1 MRICGQRMLT
11 AKDLSSRFDLPFD
24 SLFDMMDKTKAML
37 PESLQLI
44 PNEDY
49 AVPVTKSIPLQGTKI
64 RQAVDPNETPFVTEL
79 CLSEDGAKKILTYWF
94 VTLGNQIEDTFL

>member
-1 MRICGQRMLT
+1 MRICGIQMLT

-24 SLFDMMDKTKAML
+24 SLFDMMKNEKDML
-37 PESLQLI
+37 PECLQLI

-49 AVPVTKSIPLQGTKI
+49 ATPVTKSVPLQGSKI
-64 RQAVDPNETPFVTEL
+64 RQAVDPNENPAVKEL
-79 CLSEDGAKKILTYWF
+79 CLSEDGTKKILTYWY